1 MPWGAKTQSSESYS
15 GRRIQRNAGLMKHAI
30 TQIAGHGKHEKNSR
44 KAQLHLTANPL
55 LDAGEPRILG
65 FKR

>member
-1 MPWGAKTQSSESYS
+1 
-15 GRRIQRNAGLMKHAI
+15 MKHAI
-30 TQIAGHGKHEKNSR
+30 TQIAGQGKHEKNSR

-55 LDAGEPRILG
+55 VDADEPRVLG